1 MENGTKWEVEGGKG
15 GYNLTPFFFLRKIGP
30 DYADYLKKVLE
41 NMDV

>member
-15 GYNLTPFFFLRKIGP
+15 GYNLTHFFFRKIGP
-30 DYADYLKKVLE
+30 DYADYVKKVLE